1 LGDFVDNRALTALG
15 GRYYI
20 LRGLLLLPTGLIF
33 LAAGLFDTPPIGDEP
48 VSGGAPW
55 FVVALAVAGVGYFAF
70 NRYYVT
76 KFGRVEPPRRTLVRI
91 AVYTVVGA
99 VLISVGITLDMQ
111 LDLSSS
117 LFGAAYGASLLVYY
131 RMLDVLRPY
140 HVALLGGFVVLAL
153 APIWGGAQDKVSAV
167 MIPMGL
173 VTMAVGVCDHRD
185 LMRSLREARS
195 AGVDEVVHGRP

>member
-1 LGDFVDNRALTALG
+1 MDARALTAAG
-15 GRYYI
+15 GRYYT

-33 LAAGLFDTPPIGDEP
+33 VAAGLFNTPPIGDEP

-55 FVVALAVAGVGYFAF
+55 FVAALVVAAIGYVTI

-76 KFGRVEPPRRTLVRI
+76 HFGRVEPSRRTMWRI
-91 AVYTVVGA
+91 AGYTVLGA
-99 VLISVGITLDMQ
+99 VAICAGITLDMQ

-140 HVALLGGFVVLAL
+140 HVVLLGGFALLAL
-153 APIWGGAQDKVSAV
+153 APIWGGGQDSVSMV
-167 MIPMGL
+167 MVPMGV
-173 VTMAVGVCDHRD
+173 VTMAVGLFDHRD
-185 LMRSLREARS
+185 LMSSLEDARS
-195 AGVDEVVHGRP
+195 AGADEVTDGRR